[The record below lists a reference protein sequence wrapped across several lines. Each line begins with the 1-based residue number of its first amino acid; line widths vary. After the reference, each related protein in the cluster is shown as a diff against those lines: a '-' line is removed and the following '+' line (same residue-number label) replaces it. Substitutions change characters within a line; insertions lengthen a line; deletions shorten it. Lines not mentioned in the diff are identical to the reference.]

1 MSSSSDEKKTILI
14 IGAGLGGLAL
24 AQLLQQELSS
34 SIKVIV
40 FERDADEDFRDQGYF
55 ITINQMGND
64 VLKRISSVDDV
75 FSHPSTMSYSQHQL
89 KLVDKSMNIMLEQT
103 SGEIKIIERGI
114 LRRNLLKNI
123 DVQWNKRFVSYKILD
138 DGVEIHFED
147 GSSVQGTLLVGCDGA
162 KSLVRTQ
169 LIPDLQRNETGIVFV
184 SGTIEQNEELSKIK
198 QLVSNS
204 LVQILGDQGH
214 SLFLI
219 STGQLWLWSL
229 SWPNTNR
236 IETEISLIQLLDKV
250 HTNFNNEEFIRLI
263 ELSSSIRLDILPVY
277 SFPLLKINPYPN
289 NPRVTL
295 LGDAA
300 HVMTPHRGMGANTA
314 FADAFDLIDVIRSD
328 HTKSSLA
335 DYEEKMFKRGFQAI
349 QDSLESTRMA
359 HMLGVSARI
368 RNYIMWLLHYSITLK
383 NLISMPFYWYWNRT
397 N

>member
-1 MSSSSDEKKTILI
+1 MNSSSDEKKTILI

-114 LRRNLLKNI
+114 LRRSLLKNI

-138 DGVEIHFED
+138 DGVEIHFGD
-147 GSSVQGTLLVGCDGA
+147 DSSVQGTLLVGCDGA

-198 QLVSNS
+198 QLISNS

-229 SWPNTNR
+229 SWPSTNR
-236 IETEISLIQLLDKV
+236 IETEISLTQLLDKV

-289 NPRVTL
+289 NSRVTL

>member
-1 MSSSSDEKKTILI
+1 M
-14 IGAGLGGLAL
+14 
-24 AQLLQQELSS
+24 
-34 SIKVIV
+34 
-40 FERDADEDFRDQGYF
+40 Y
-55 ITINQMGND
+55 
-64 VLKRISSVDDV
+64 
-75 FSHPSTMSYSQHQL
+75 
-89 KLVDKSMNIMLEQT
+89 LVHLNHL
-103 SGEIKIIERGI
+103 
-114 LRRNLLKNI
+114 
-123 DVQWNKRFVSYKILD
+123 
-138 DGVEIHFED
+138 
-147 GSSVQGTLLVGCDGA
+147 
-162 KSLVRTQ
+162 
-169 LIPDLQRNETGIVFV
+169 
-184 SGTIEQNEELSKIK
+184 QNEELSKIK
-198 QLVSNS
+198 QLISNS

-229 SWPNTNR
+229 SWPSTNR
-236 IETEISLIQLLDKV
+236 IETEISLTQLLDKV

-289 NPRVTL
+289 NSRVTL

>member
-1 MSSSSDEKKTILI
+1 MNSSSDEKKTILI

-114 LRRNLLKNI
+114 LRRSLLKNI

-138 DGVEIHFED
+138 DGVEIHFGD
-147 GSSVQGTLLVGCDGA
+147 DSSVQGTLLVGCDGA

-198 QLVSNS
+198 QLISNS

-229 SWPNTNR
+229 SWPSTNR
-236 IETEISLIQLLDKV
+236 IETEISLTQLLDKV

-277 SFPLLKINPYPN
+277 SFPFLKINPYPN

-295 LGDAA
+295 IGDAA

>member
-114 LRRNLLKNI
+114 LRRSLLKNI

-147 GSSVQGTLLVGCDGA
+147 DSSVQGTLLVGCDGA

-169 LIPDLQRNETGIVFV
+169 LIPDLQRNETGVVFV

-229 SWPNTNR
+229 SWPSTNR
-236 IETEISLIQLLDKV
+236 IETEISLTQLLDKV

-289 NPRVTL
+289 NSRVTL